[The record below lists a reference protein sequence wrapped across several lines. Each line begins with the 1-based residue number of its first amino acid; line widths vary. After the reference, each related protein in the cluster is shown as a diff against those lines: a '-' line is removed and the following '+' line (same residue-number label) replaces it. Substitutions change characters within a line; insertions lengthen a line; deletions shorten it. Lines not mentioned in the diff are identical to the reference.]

1 MKKQLTFAIFL
12 QQLIL
17 LNCQQCNNQ
26 GQFFDY
32 INRQC
37 LNCDESCLSCYG
49 PSQNQ
54 CSQCNDNYYFLPQY
68 SSCQKKC
75 EANMQANNNERICMK
90 CQIFGCQQCDQSN
103 TCVQCFQN
111 MELKKDGLCYQKQ
124 DICKNKQLYDFRSNE
139 CVYSCQKNTIE
150 NYQQKICENIIDCNL
165 IDEYSQYQIQEEIQI
180 VFAIPDER
188 IVIVQ
193 KNCIVSIANFNL
205 QITQQFQ
212 LLPTTE
218 FTSQIQKIYEFEGI
232 VFCLSNLNFVFY
244 EVTTE
249 QLIKFPLTESFDNI
263 YVKNYI
269 KNFKVFVFY
278 SKTHFQLVLYS
289 VKNGS
294 QLKVDFPNR
303 QLDTF
308 IISIKLQIACV
319 LTLNQIPVKALFF
332 KVQLDGSIVLLET
345 KNMDCKFAAVIN
357 DDSDTIRFQLSKNI
371 NKQKHND
378 TYLKL
383 LYYYEFK
390 RIIIAYSKIEYKL
403 QILQINENY
412 DEINSKFI
420 QNIDRQFDYS
430 FIIKSIQTDYIELS
444 DSSNYRYYIPIDE
457 NLLNITSLSQ
467 FEYLIDFPI
476 NNPKNSI
483 IYNKQIYFVF
493 QPGQKKLNI
502 FFNNLQ
508 GQNKESKSITSEGYN
523 NDLYFTYSYQSIQ
536 NSFFGIKNRY
546 YSSNILQ
553 TSIGFIQ
560 EQNIPLPFY
569 QNEQIQKSIIVN
581 QQIVS
586 DDQFKSVYFLKRI
599 INSECLFVLV
609 YLTQDESYQLQIID
623 ICAYK
628 TILRELVPFLFIE
641 YTDITQDCA
650 TLIVEFNYII
660 VFYYKMLID
669 LTNNRI
675 IQRFYSNPFSLELIR
690 IQIFNDQLIIIDN
703 QELKMDFFSL
713 KTNTYLE
720 NIFLEEYVELVTE
733 KIENQVSPLFVDNY
747 IYVYLDLIKYEISTQ
762 TIKRMQVLNL
772 KRLKYKLSFL
782 GSNAGVVLKDKY
794 VINYQLMKILK
805 IFDQHDQNYYFFFY
819 PKNYASINIIINN
832 DSQQIVQSFN
842 IENKP
847 YISFPKNPSF
857 SLFYF
862 HQQSYQAFYFDKSDS
877 KILKLKLISQEQ
889 NEYQINASL
898 DQIQVDTLI
907 DAIIFTTKANQ
918 FFDLNILYFN
928 KSNQIQKLFTYD
940 SIYHF
945 QICQTHSKAIIQSN
959 LFSFWIVDYIN
970 ILQKEI
976 NFTLKGPS
984 LQLPQYMINCDDNII
999 LQYSPVIQ
1007 EFLIKESKQN
1017 PIQYYSTQFYL
1028 YFPLTVIQPI
1038 FEDKIKT
1045 LIIFSK
1051 EKGFNSLY
1059 KGKYSA
1065 QDNISFYNQTA
1076 LFLDSKNNLLIGLD
1090 EIAQYLQIFDL
1101 LTLNQKYAIQL
1112 NNKCIAKNLYFDATS
1127 NQIILLDES
1136 LYLLQYDYL
1145 NNQVIQKKLQY
1156 QMLNGFKVDLQKNY
1170 IFLYDDYIVYVH
1182 KLPTLIFLET
1192 IFDQSNMNQV
1202 IKFIYLDTARNLLTI
1217 DNQAATNL
1225 YDLNQIVYTESFTLP
1240 QSQQIAY
1247 LSFDKD
1253 LYLFYN
1259 LRARQLSLFQKRNFK
1274 QTYLLEQRYESIQS
1288 LSYGQLLKSKD
1299 NTFIYQNLD
1308 FILYGLIDI
1317 YNFQIIKIAQQI
1329 MLQSIRDI
1337 FCDSQLNNLYLIEYF
1352 TNNIYKIDLNQTNK
1366 TQLFTLI
1373 LIQQNKGQ
1381 NLYFRGTIY
1390 GHFIVYYSQGTL
1402 FCYDYQLNELKS
1414 KELSNKNDID
1424 FIQKLFY
1431 KNTKA
1436 VNNFSFQNQII
1447 YSNIYDQQFSNLLLI
1462 IIQSE
1467 SIIKILDL
1475 NTFTVV
1481 ISIEVKYN
1489 ILNFY
1494 LEQDRSL
1501 IYIVGDQGFTYVY
1514 TYQLDFKIQIINPCL
1529 LQTKI
1534 DTDELYLY
1542 IYCDTQLEI
1551 YNKFSVNKEFPTI
1564 YEFTNL
1570 NKIYYIDYQNLF
1582 IIVQNKMILVV
1593 RILKDDKKPI
1603 IIFKRDQNLLQILNF
1618 QIIIDQNDN
1627 RYLEIIAQNVIDIVK
1642 YLISLD
1648 SISTACSHQIDQSDS
1663 KQLNQFIQS
1672 IFKNTLINTNQ
1683 QLHQEKILLH
1693 NHQEFYQNNLINNL
1707 NKIIY
1712 QSQPSY
1718 FNGQL
1723 QKSIVKLLNG
1733 DIFNNA
1739 LIQNVQINSINLII
1753 PQKQQILLNSQNNF
1767 KRLFLYDIT
1776 IIEMQA
1782 ELIIQN
1788 LELVHIKT
1796 LIFKNLNQLQM
1807 NNTISINNCSE
1818 VIIEDIQF
1826 ENSVFNNG
1834 YVFKITNSTLI
1845 QIQGVKLFE
1854 SAFDNFL
1861 IMEKIQTV
1869 QIKDVNIS
1877 SSFFKTNFIEQYQ
1890 NYNTTIQIIKCEK
1903 INGNAFIKQIGS
1915 QYLFLQDIQILN
1927 TNTNEFNFLKT
1938 EEYLDISNYKNLKV
1952 LIYDL
1957 FINNSDN
1964 IIFIIDSYEVE
1975 LKNIQLKKL
1984 NQLNQSLFGISGQTI
1999 SIENFNCSECNTLQK
2014 VYLTKITGIK
2024 IANLNNLIL
2033 EQSNLS
2039 FFELMC
2045 QSVSKINL
2053 NDMKSNGVLSQIS
2066 LVSIKNCNHLELCQ
2080 SKFKNNQC
2088 YQDGCAFNINNID
2101 NLIIQDST
2109 FSNNISDQGKGGSI
2123 YLSEVRDTQITN
2135 SSFIEN
2141 KSIKDYGGAFY
2152 YTGKIDQI
2160 SLLRLSN
2167 QTMFQNNQAL
2177 QGKGGAIYLSNVN
2190 LKIDQSYII
2199 QNEAAVGGGI
2209 YYDSFIPDLFQ
2220 SYDYEVTQFIKEN
2233 KAKLYG
2239 HNLGSQLRSIEID
2252 FNRIKQ
2258 PSQQDNKHNTSNISD
2273 FMSGGYLS
2281 LENIQL
2287 KDEEG
2292 NYLQFLQINN
2302 LDLNK
2307 NLQQEIENLNLQIV
2321 PNEDIF
2327 VQGSSITK
2335 YSGKGFNFNFSITS
2349 KPLHK
2354 SSFLIQSN
2362 IILDLLSSKKGQIQQ
2377 QIQSLFKVSFRECII
2392 GEIKVNFANK
2402 IICEQCPDGKYSL
2415 DQADQSCRLCP
2426 NGAQECAGSIIKLF
2440 PGYWRANNYSDEI
2453 IQCSKNKF
2461 SCQPQKQTSKF
2472 GCEVGY
2478 VGPLCESC
2486 DFEGK
2491 IWGNRF
2497 SKSFQ
2502 SRSCIQCSD
2511 SAIIII
2517 ISFLIFFF
2525 VQFFYLNFSVK
2536 KIIQQSE
2543 RVLLGY
2549 YLKLAGF
2556 LHLSN
2561 TVYNFQQLIFFQTLV
2576 DHFQV
2581 ISILDKYSLNLP
2593 KIFSFGTNTIGNP
2606 LEISNGSLD
2615 SSISQTLSC
2624 RKIGSKKYASIDLNI
2639 QCYDYDK
2646 HMKYILILVLPILAI
2661 FVIIIPIWILKQI
2674 KHLKQQKSSRFQL
2687 NKYEFLYADYKPKY
2701 YYWFKIKM
2709 YFKSIIMT
2717 ASILL
2722 IEHPNIRAFMVNIVL
2737 VSYSL
2742 MTTKIN
2748 PYISNQRN
2756 KLEQQSIF
2764 ISILSINLTFL
2775 YQGIMNLSSYVT
2787 VVIYTL
2793 NAMFILK
2800 LILLAIVKG
2809 NKKQNKKI
2817 SKLQINIIKDLT
2829 NLNKFKFKIPDSN
2842 TEQQNQ
2848 QVRKRDVIFTQSP
2861 RQFVDQQKVEKIKL
2875 FQQHINQKESQQF
2888 LTAPLS
2894 FQFNSL
2900 NEFIT
2905 NKNQQ
2910 QKTLIDKDSQAQ
2922 LTQNNL
2928 TQYFKNQQVD

>member
-1 MKKQLTFAIFL
+1 
-12 QQLIL
+12 
-17 LNCQQCNNQ
+17 
-26 GQFFDY
+26 
-32 INRQC
+32 
-37 LNCDESCLSCYG
+37 
-49 PSQNQ
+49 
-54 CSQCNDNYYFLPQY
+54 
-68 SSCQKKC
+68 
-75 EANMQANNNERICMK
+75 
-90 CQIFGCQQCDQSN
+90 
-103 TCVQCFQN
+103 
-111 MELKKDGLCYQKQ
+111 
-124 DICKNKQLYDFRSNE
+124 
-139 CVYSCQKNTIE
+139 
-150 NYQQKICENIIDCNL
+150 
-165 IDEYSQYQIQEEIQI
+165 
-180 VFAIPDER
+180 
-188 IVIVQ
+188 
-193 KNCIVSIANFNL
+193 
-205 QITQQFQ
+205 
-212 LLPTTE
+212 
-218 FTSQIQKIYEFEGI
+218 
-232 VFCLSNLNFVFY
+232 
-244 EVTTE
+244 
-249 QLIKFPLTESFDNI
+249 
-263 YVKNYI
+263 
-269 KNFKVFVFY
+269 
-278 SKTHFQLVLYS
+278 
-289 VKNGS
+289 
-294 QLKVDFPNR
+294 
-303 QLDTF
+303 
-308 IISIKLQIACV
+308 
-319 LTLNQIPVKALFF
+319 
-332 KVQLDGSIVLLET
+332 
-345 KNMDCKFAAVIN
+345 
-357 DDSDTIRFQLSKNI
+357 
-371 NKQKHND
+371 
-378 TYLKL
+378 
-383 LYYYEFK
+383 
-390 RIIIAYSKIEYKL
+390 
-403 QILQINENY
+403 
-412 DEINSKFI
+412 
-420 QNIDRQFDYS
+420 
-430 FIIKSIQTDYIELS
+430 
-444 DSSNYRYYIPIDE
+444 
-457 NLLNITSLSQ
+457 
-467 FEYLIDFPI
+467 
-476 NNPKNSI
+476 
-483 IYNKQIYFVF
+483 
-493 QPGQKKLNI
+493 
-502 FFNNLQ
+502 
-508 GQNKESKSITSEGYN
+508 
-523 NDLYFTYSYQSIQ
+523 
-536 NSFFGIKNRY
+536 
-546 YSSNILQ
+546 
-553 TSIGFIQ
+553 
-560 EQNIPLPFY
+560 
-569 QNEQIQKSIIVN
+569 
-581 QQIVS
+581 
-586 DDQFKSVYFLKRI
+586 
-599 INSECLFVLV
+599 
-609 YLTQDESYQLQIID
+609 
-623 ICAYK
+623 
-628 TILRELVPFLFIE
+628 
-641 YTDITQDCA
+641 
-650 TLIVEFNYII
+650 
-660 VFYYKMLID
+660 
-669 LTNNRI
+669 
-675 IQRFYSNPFSLELIR
+675 
-690 IQIFNDQLIIIDN
+690 
-703 QELKMDFFSL
+703 
-713 KTNTYLE
+713 
-720 NIFLEEYVELVTE
+720 
-733 KIENQVSPLFVDNY
+733 
-747 IYVYLDLIKYEISTQ
+747 
-762 TIKRMQVLNL
+762 
-772 KRLKYKLSFL
+772 
-782 GSNAGVVLKDKY
+782 
-794 VINYQLMKILK
+794 
-805 IFDQHDQNYYFFFY
+805 
-819 PKNYASINIIINN
+819 
-832 DSQQIVQSFN
+832 
-842 IENKP
+842 
-847 YISFPKNPSF
+847 
-857 SLFYF
+857 
-862 HQQSYQAFYFDKSDS
+862 
-877 KILKLKLISQEQ
+877 
-889 NEYQINASL
+889 
-898 DQIQVDTLI
+898 
-907 DAIIFTTKANQ
+907 
-918 FFDLNILYFN
+918 
-928 KSNQIQKLFTYD
+928 
-940 SIYHF
+940 
-945 QICQTHSKAIIQSN
+945 
-959 LFSFWIVDYIN
+959 
-970 ILQKEI
+970 
-976 NFTLKGPS
+976 
-984 LQLPQYMINCDDNII
+984 
-999 LQYSPVIQ
+999 
-1007 EFLIKESKQN
+1007 
-1017 PIQYYSTQFYL
+1017 
-1028 YFPLTVIQPI
+1028 
-1038 FEDKIKT
+1038 
-1045 LIIFSK
+1045 
-1051 EKGFNSLY
+1051 
-1059 KGKYSA
+1059 
-1065 QDNISFYNQTA
+1065 
-1076 LFLDSKNNLLIGLD
+1076 
-1090 EIAQYLQIFDL
+1090 
-1101 LTLNQKYAIQL
+1101 
-1112 NNKCIAKNLYFDATS
+1112 
-1127 NQIILLDES
+1127 
-1136 LYLLQYDYL
+1136 
-1145 NNQVIQKKLQY
+1145 
-1156 QMLNGFKVDLQKNY
+1156 
-1170 IFLYDDYIVYVH
+1170 
-1182 KLPTLIFLET
+1182 
-1192 IFDQSNMNQV
+1192 
-1202 IKFIYLDTARNLLTI
+1202 
-1217 DNQAATNL
+1217 
-1225 YDLNQIVYTESFTLP
+1225 
-1240 QSQQIAY
+1240 
-1247 LSFDKD
+1247 
-1253 LYLFYN
+1253 
-1259 LRARQLSLFQKRNFK
+1259 
-1274 QTYLLEQRYESIQS
+1274 
-1288 LSYGQLLKSKD
+1288 
-1299 NTFIYQNLD
+1299 
-1308 FILYGLIDI
+1308 
-1317 YNFQIIKIAQQI
+1317 
-1329 MLQSIRDI
+1329 
-1337 FCDSQLNNLYLIEYF
+1337 
-1352 TNNIYKIDLNQTNK
+1352 
-1366 TQLFTLI
+1366 
-1373 LIQQNKGQ
+1373 
-1381 NLYFRGTIY
+1381 
-1390 GHFIVYYSQGTL
+1390 
-1402 FCYDYQLNELKS
+1402 
-1414 KELSNKNDID
+1414 
-1424 FIQKLFY
+1424 
-1431 KNTKA
+1431 
-1436 VNNFSFQNQII
+1436 
-1447 YSNIYDQQFSNLLLI
+1447 
-1462 IIQSE
+1462 
-1467 SIIKILDL
+1467 
-1475 NTFTVV
+1475 
-1481 ISIEVKYN
+1481 
-1489 ILNFY
+1489 
-1494 LEQDRSL
+1494 
-1501 IYIVGDQGFTYVY
+1501 
-1514 TYQLDFKIQIINPCL
+1514 
-1529 LQTKI
+1529 
-1534 DTDELYLY
+1534 
-1542 IYCDTQLEI
+1542 
-1551 YNKFSVNKEFPTI
+1551 
-1564 YEFTNL
+1564 
-1570 NKIYYIDYQNLF
+1570 
-1582 IIVQNKMILVV
+1582 
-1593 RILKDDKKPI
+1593 
-1603 IIFKRDQNLLQILNF
+1603 
-1618 QIIIDQNDN
+1618 
-1627 RYLEIIAQNVIDIVK
+1627 
-1642 YLISLD
+1642 
-1648 SISTACSHQIDQSDS
+1648 
-1663 KQLNQFIQS
+1663 
-1672 IFKNTLINTNQ
+1672 
-1683 QLHQEKILLH
+1683 
-1693 NHQEFYQNNLINNL
+1693 
-1707 NKIIY
+1707 
-1712 QSQPSY
+1712 
-1718 FNGQL
+1718 
-1723 QKSIVKLLNG
+1723 
-1733 DIFNNA
+1733 
-1739 LIQNVQINSINLII
+1739 
-1753 PQKQQILLNSQNNF
+1753 
-1767 KRLFLYDIT
+1767 
-1776 IIEMQA
+1776 
-1782 ELIIQN
+1782 
-1788 LELVHIKT
+1788 
-1796 LIFKNLNQLQM
+1796 
-1807 NNTISINNCSE
+1807 
-1818 VIIEDIQF
+1818 
-1826 ENSVFNNG
+1826 
-1834 YVFKITNSTLI
+1834 
-1845 QIQGVKLFE
+1845 
-1854 SAFDNFL
+1854 
-1861 IMEKIQTV
+1861 
-1869 QIKDVNIS
+1869 
-1877 SSFFKTNFIEQYQ
+1877 
-1890 NYNTTIQIIKCEK
+1890 
-1903 INGNAFIKQIGS
+1903 
-1915 QYLFLQDIQILN
+1915 
-1927 TNTNEFNFLKT
+1927 
-1938 EEYLDISNYKNLKV
+1938 
-1952 LIYDL
+1952 
-1957 FINNSDN
+1957 
-1964 IIFIIDSYEVE
+1964 
-1975 LKNIQLKKL
+1975 
-1984 NQLNQSLFGISGQTI
+1984 
-1999 SIENFNCSECNTLQK
+1999 
-2014 VYLTKITGIK
+2014 
-2024 IANLNNLIL
+2024 
-2033 EQSNLS
+2033 
-2039 FFELMC
+2039 
-2045 QSVSKINL
+2045 
-2053 NDMKSNGVLSQIS
+2053 MKSNGVLSQIS

-2615 SSISQTLSC
+2615 CIFPFQYSNGIEYWVIRLMMSIIISFLIMILVYFYIAFKINITYSKFKRTCFIYTYVFYFPSFVASISQTLSC

-2800 LILLAIVKG
+2800 LILLAIVENIPADISKQNLIQSLLYKLKLKLPKTLRFIKVIQNNSFKSIIKFKKIKNSIKYLALLRSKSLQLIENIIQNQLFKNKQVKG